1 VLSRYALGAPAI
13 CNGHTRQGGHGV
25 GALET
30 WLDDDCGFAL
40 WDRAARDLERL
51 ERLERLR
58 MDWMRSVLRLG
69 LRGNGGYRSIVG
81 ILLLGTDGLLWG
93 RWLRGAGKPGVA
105 WKRVVSACLGLALE
119 PPLLVLVLVVFMG
132 KIAPGDDLQ
141 AAKDHGYDV
150 TRACYK
156 GAIWQSSA

>member
-1 VLSRYALGAPAI
+1 VLSRYALGAPAV

-30 WLDDDCGFAL
+30 RLDDDCGFAL
-40 WDRAARDLERL
+40 RDGAARDL

-58 MDWMRSVLRLG
+58 MDWMRSVLKLG
-69 LRGNGGYRSIVG
+69 LRGNRGYRSIVG
-81 ILLLGTDGLLWG
+81 ILLLGSDGLLWG

-105 WKRVVSACLGLALE
+105 WKRAVPACLGLALE
-119 PPLLVLVLVVFMG
+119 PPLLVLVFVVLMG
-132 KIAPGDDLQ
+132 KVAPGDDLQ